1 MALNTPLVNGVN
13 YSWKNVTLVLFGVP
27 ITGITKISY
36 TTKQEKAN
44 NYGSGSMPVSRG
56 YGNTEYEGSIE
67 IYRDEWVKIIVASG
81 GRPLEIPPFDIP
93 VVFGP
98 ARATAGTDILQMCEF
113 LEDPLSTSQ
122 GDTKI
127 LLTIPLII
135 GNIIHI

>member
-1 MALNTPLVNGVN
+1 MAGNTPLVNGVN
-13 YSWKNVTLVLFGVP
+13 WAWKNVTLVLFGVP

-36 TTKQEKAN
+36 TTKQDKAN
-44 NYGSGSMPVSRG
+44 NYGAGSKPVSRG
-56 YGNTEYEGSIE
+56 YGNEEYEGSIE
-67 IYRDEWVKIIVASG
+67 IYRDEWEKVIRASG
-81 GRPLEIPPFDIP
+81 GSPLDIPPFDIP
-93 VVFGP
+93 VVFGA

-135 GNIIHI
+135 GNIIHV